1 MVNLLAL
8 KLAVAGL
15 FATSFVSALPE
26 RRHPLAHKL
35 NKRAGSSLTGNQA
48 PPLNKPVPG
57 DPIITQTGAP
67 APTAS
72 PYYQAPHPPYANYY
86 EGIHKAYL
94 W

>member
-15 FATSFVSALPE
+15 FATSLVSALPE
-26 RRHPLAHKL
+26 RRIPTRTKL
-35 NKRAGSSLTGNQA
+35 NKRSKLTGSEA
-48 PPLNKPVPG
+48 PPLNKPVAG

-72 PYYQAPHPPYANYY
+72 PYYQAPHPPYVNYY

>member
-1 MVNLLAL
+1 MVNLVAL
-8 KLAVAGL
+8 KVTVAGL
-15 FATSFVSALPE
+15 FAANLVSALPE
-26 RRHPLAHKL
+26 RPISSTPTLK
-35 NKRAGSSLTGNQA
+35 KRSGSSLTGNTA
-48 PPLNKPVPG
+48 PPLDKPVPG